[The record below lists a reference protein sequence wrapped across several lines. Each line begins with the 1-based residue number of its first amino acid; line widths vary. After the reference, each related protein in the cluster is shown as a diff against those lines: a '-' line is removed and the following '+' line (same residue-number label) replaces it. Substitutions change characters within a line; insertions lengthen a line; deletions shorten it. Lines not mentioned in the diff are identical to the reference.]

1 MDILIG
7 LSMEENNYL
16 KLREELSNIIEISIL
31 NTLIWYETLMLN
43 FRNLSKRY

>member
-16 KLREELSNIIEISIL
+16 KLREELSNIIEINIL
-31 NTLIWYETLMLN
+31 NTLIGYETLMLN
-43 FRNLSKRY
+43 FRNLSK